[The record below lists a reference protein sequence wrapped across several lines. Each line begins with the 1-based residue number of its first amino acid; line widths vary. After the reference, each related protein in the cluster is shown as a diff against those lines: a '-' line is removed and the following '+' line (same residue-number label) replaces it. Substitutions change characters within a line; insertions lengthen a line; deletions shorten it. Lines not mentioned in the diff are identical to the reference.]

1 MNYAGQKEGNST
13 LNYVN
18 LTLRVRVGGGGDVH
32 TFTKGKTPTVINP
45 QKRFRNVKVCT
56 VFQDTDHSVLV

>member
-18 LTLRVRVGGGGDVH
+18 LTLRVRVGGSDVY
-32 TFTKGKTPTVINP
+32 TFTKGKIP
-45 QKRFRNVKVCT
+45 
-56 VFQDTDHSVLV
+56 L

>member
-1 MNYAGQKEGNST
+1 MNYAGQKEGDST

-18 LTLRVRVGGGGDVH
+18 LTLRVRVGGADVH

-45 QKRFRNVKVCT
+45 QKRFRNVKACT
-56 VFQDTDHSVLV
+56 VFQDTDHSMLV